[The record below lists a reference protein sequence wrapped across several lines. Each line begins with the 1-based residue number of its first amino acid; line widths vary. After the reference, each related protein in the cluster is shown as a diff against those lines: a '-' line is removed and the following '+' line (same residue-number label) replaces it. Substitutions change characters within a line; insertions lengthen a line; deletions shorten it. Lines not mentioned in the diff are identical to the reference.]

1 MATKKIKAKSAK
13 NKSLIPRPPIVVAIG
28 HVDHGKT
35 TLLDKIRETDIAGGE
50 AGGITQ
56 KIGAYE
62 VTLKKDKKNARITFL
77 DTPGHEAF
85 SGMRRRGIK
94 VADIAILVVAAD
106 DGVQPQTIE
115 AIKFAA
121 ESQTPIVVAFNKV
134 DRPEADVAR
143 TKKQLSDHGILTED
157 WGGQILSAEISAK
170 TGAGIE
176 NLLDSVLL
184 LGEMTETKFNPDIP
198 AEGIVLESKSDSKKG
213 ILATFLVKN
222 GILKMRDIVV
232 SGASLGKIKR
242 MENFKGET
250 IMSAEAG
257 TPVVIMGMESLPQPG
272 IDFKVFKNL
281 AGARN
286 NILKNKEKAEIIP
299 SLAETASEI
308 SPAKEEI
315 CLNIILKADSQGTLE
330 ALEAILK
337 NIKIKAVKIKILK
350 KGVGNINENDIKE
363 ASIVSSTIIGFNAS
377 LPTALAEFAKQ
388 KNVKIITG
396 AIVYKLI
403 EELKELAVFLLPPKI
418 IKTVTGK
425 LQVIALFKSKK
436 IQGDNIEAVF
446 GAKVI
451 DGKILSGAGIEIFR
465 RGVSVGSGKVMEL
478 QLEKETVKE
487 VSKPSN
493 AGIHY
498 RGKSAVEMGDAL
510 EAYTE
515 EIIKQ
520 EIG

>member
-1 MATKKIKAKSAK
+1 MIIKKSKTKSVSKANLA
-13 NKSLIPRPPIVVAIG
+13 PRPPIVVVIG

-35 TLLDKIRETDIAGGE
+35 TLLDKIRETNIAGGE

-62 VTLKKDKKNARITFL
+62 VMLKKGKKNARITFL

-85 SGMRRRGIK
+85 SGMRQRGIK
-94 VADIAILVVAAD
+94 VADIAILVVSAD

-157 WGGQILSAEISAK
+157 WGGQVLSAEISAK
-170 TGAGIE
+170 TGAGVE

-184 LGEMTETKFNPDIP
+184 LSEMTETKFNPDIP

-222 GILKMRDIVV
+222 GILKMRDIVA
-232 SGASLGKIKR
+232 SGANLGKIKR

-257 TPVVIMGMESLPQPG
+257 MPVVIMGMESLPRPG
-272 IDFKVFKNL
+272 TDFKVFKNL
-281 AGARN
+281 AEARN
-286 NILKNKEKAEIIP
+286 KALENKEKEAAP
-299 SLAETASEI
+299 NLAETASEI
-308 SPAKEEI
+308 SPSKEEI
-315 CLNIILKADSQGTLE
+315 CLNIVLKADSQGTLE
-330 ALEAILK
+330 ALETILK
-337 NIKIKAVKIKILK
+337 NIKMKSVKIKILK
-350 KGVGNINENDIKE
+350 KGVGDINENDIKE

-377 LPTALAEFAKQ
+377 LPAALAEFAKQ
-388 KNVKIITG
+388 KNVKIING
-396 AIVYKLI
+396 GIVYKLI
-403 EELKELAVFLLPPKI
+403 EDLKELAVFLLPPKI
-418 IKTVTGK
+418 IKTITGK

-436 IQGDNIEAVF
+436 VQGDNIEAVF

-451 DGKILSGAGIEIFR
+451 EGKIPSGAGIEIFR
-465 RGVSVGSGKVMEL
+465 RGVSIGSGKVIEL
-478 QLEKETVKE
+478 QLEKEAVKE
-487 VSKPSN
+487 VSKPNN

-498 RGKSAVEMGDAL
+498 RGKSAVETGDML

-520 EIG
+520 KII

>member
-1 MATKKIKAKSAK
+1 MTIKKTKIAK
-13 NKSLIPRPPIVVAIG
+13 NKSHLLPRPPIVTVIG

-35 TLLDKIRETDIAGGE
+35 TLLDKIRETNIAGGE

-62 VTLKKDKKNARITFL
+62 VTLKKDKKNTRITFL

-85 SGMRRRGIK
+85 SGMRQRGIK

-143 TKKQLSDHGILTED
+143 TKKQLSDNGVLTED
-157 WGGQILSAEISAK
+157 WGGQVLSAEISAK
-170 TGAGIE
+170 SGLGIE
-176 NLLDSVLL
+176 NLLESVLL
-184 LGEMTETKFNPDIP
+184 LSEMTEMKYNPDIS

-213 ILATFLVKN
+213 ILATFLVKD
-222 GILKMRDIVV
+222 GVLKMRDIVA
-232 SGASLGKIKR
+232 SGAGTGRIKR

-250 IMSAEAG
+250 VVSAAAG
-257 TPVVIMGMESLPQPG
+257 TPVVVMGMESLPQPG
-272 IDFKVFKNL
+272 ESFKAFKNF
-281 AGARN
+281 AEAQKS
-286 NILKNKEKAEIIP
+286 IQVSKEAESEIIV
-299 SLAETASEI
+299 SEEMASEAV
-308 SPAKEEI
+308 PNKDEI

-330 ALEAILK
+330 ALESVLK
-337 NIKIKAVKIKILK
+337 NIKTDMIKIKILK

-363 ASIVSSTIIGFNAS
+363 ASVVASSIIGFNAALPVS
-377 LPTALAEFAKQ
+377 LEEFAKQ
-388 KNVKIITG
+388 KKVKIIAG

-403 EELKELAVFLLPPKI
+403 EELKELAVSLLPPKI
-418 IKTVTGK
+418 IKTVIGK

-436 IQGDNIEAVF
+436 VQDNIEAVF

-451 DGKILSGAGIEIFR
+451 DGKIVNGAGVEIFR
-465 RGVSVGSGKVMEL
+465 RGVSVGTGKVSEL
-478 QLEKETVKE
+478 QLNKEAVKE
-487 VSKPSN
+487 VSKPNN

-498 RGKSAVEMGDAL
+498 RGKIAVEMGDAL

-520 EIG
+520 KLE

>member
-1 MATKKIKAKSAK
+1 MVIKKKKTALKD
-13 NKSLIPRPPIVVAIG
+13 SLLPRPPIVTVIG

-35 TLLDKIRETDIAGGE
+35 TLLDKIRETNIAGGE

-62 VTLKKDKKNARITFL
+62 VVLKKNKKNTRITFL

-85 SGMRRRGIK
+85 SGMRQRGIK

-143 TKKQLSDHGILTED
+143 TKKQLSDNGVITED
-157 WGGQILSAEISAK
+157 WGGEILSAEISAK
-170 TGAGIE
+170 SGLGIE
-176 NLLDSVLL
+176 NLLESVLL
-184 LGEMTETKFNPDIP
+184 LSEMTEMKFNPNIP
-198 AEGIVLESKSDSKKG
+198 ATGIILESKADSKKG
-213 ILATFLVKN
+213 ILATFLVKD
-222 GILKMRDIVV
+222 GILKIRDIVA
-232 SGASLGKIKR
+232 SGMSLGRIKR

-250 IMSAEAG
+250 IVSAAAG
-257 TPVVIMGMESLPQPG
+257 TPVVIMGMESLPRPG
-272 IDFKVFKNL
+272 TSFQVFKDF
-281 AGARN
+281 AEAQKEVV
-286 NILKNKEKAEIIP
+286 KNKEKEEVIP
-299 SLAETASEI
+299 SLAETASGI
-308 SPAKEEI
+308 SPDQDGI
-315 CLNIILKADSQGTLE
+315 CLNLILKADSQGTLE

-337 NIKIKAVKIKILK
+337 NLKLETVKIKILK
-350 KGVGNINENDIKE
+350 KGVGDINENDIKE
-363 ASIVSSTIIGFNAS
+363 ANVISSTIIGFNAS
-377 LPTALAEFAKQ
+377 LPASLSEFSKH
-388 KNVKIITG
+388 KKVKIISG
-396 AIVYKLI
+396 SIVYKLI
-403 EELKELAVFLLPPKI
+403 EDLKELAASLLPPKI
-418 IKTVTGK
+418 IKTITGK

-436 IQGDNIEAVF
+436 VAGDNIEAVF

-451 DGKILSGAGIEIFR
+451 DGKIVNGAGVEIFR
-465 RGVSVGSGKVMEL
+465 RGVSVGIGKVVEL
-478 QLEKETVKE
+478 QLNKEVVKE
-487 VSKPSN
+487 VSKPNN

-498 RGKSAVEMGDAL
+498 RGKSAVEMGDTL

-520 EIG
+520 KIE

>member
-1 MATKKIKAKSAK
+1 MVIKKKKVAAKEHLLS
-13 NKSLIPRPPIVVAIG
+13 RPPIVTVIG

-35 TLLDKIRETDIAGGE
+35 TLLDKIREANIAGGE

-62 VTLKKDKKNARITFL
+62 VILKKDKKRSRITFL

-85 SGMRRRGIK
+85 SGMRQRGIK

-115 AIKFAA
+115 AIRFAA
-121 ESQTPIVVAFNKV
+121 ESQTPVIVAFNKI

-143 TKKQLSDHGILTED
+143 VKKQLSDNGILTED
-157 WGGQILSAEISAK
+157 WGGQVLSAEISARS
-170 TGAGIE
+170 GLGID
-176 NLLDSVLL
+176 NLLESVLL
-184 LGEMTETKFNPDIP
+184 LSEMTEMKFDPNIP
-198 AEGIVLESKSDSKKG
+198 AEGVVIESKSDSKKG
-213 ILATFLVKN
+213 NLATFLVKD
-222 GILKMRDIVV
+222 GTLRIRDIVV
-232 SGASLGKIKR
+232 SGTALGKIKR
-242 MENFKGET
+242 MENFKGEM
-250 IMSAEAG
+250 IASAEAG
-257 TPVVIMGMESLPQPG
+257 TPVVIMGMETLPQPG
-272 IDFKVFKNL
+272 TGFKVFKNL
-281 AGARN
+281 NDAQKK
-286 NILKNKEKAEIIP
+286 ISENKENEAASP
-299 SLAETASEI
+299 DLAGIASEVV
-308 SPAKEEI
+308 SEKDGI

-337 NIKIKAVKIKILK
+337 NLKTDMVKIKILK

-363 ASIVSSTIIGFNAS
+363 ASVVSSSIIGFNAS
-377 LPTALAEFAKQ
+377 LPVSLDEFAKQ
-388 KNVKIITG
+388 KKVKVISGT
-396 AIVYKLI
+396 IVYKLI
-403 EELKELAVFLLPPKI
+403 EELKELAVSLLPPKI

-436 IQGDNIEAVF
+436 IPGDNIEAVF

-451 DGKILSGAGIEIFR
+451 DGKIVNGAGVEIFR
-465 RGVSVGSGKVMEL
+465 RGVSVGIGKVAEL
-478 QLEKETVKE
+478 QLNKEAAKE
-487 VSKPSN
+487 VSKPNN

-498 RGKSAVEMGDAL
+498 RGKSTVEMGDVL

-520 EIG
+520 KLE

>member
-1 MATKKIKAKSAK
+1 MTVKKIKSKSAK
-13 NKSLIPRPPIVVAIG
+13 NSNILPRSPIITVIG

-35 TLLDKIRETDIAGGE
+35 TLLDKIREANIAGGE

-62 VTLKKDKKNARITFL
+62 VILKKNKKITFL

-85 SGMRRRGIK
+85 SGMRQRGIK

-121 ESQTPIVVAFNKV
+121 ESQTPVIVAFNKI

-170 TGAGIE
+170 SGLGIE
-176 NLLDSVLL
+176 NLLESVLL
-184 LGEMTETKFNPDIP
+184 LSEITETKFNPALP

-213 ILATFLVKN
+213 ILATFLVKD
-222 GILKMRDIVV
+222 GILKMRDIIA
-232 SGASLGKIKR
+232 SGTSLGKIKR
-242 MENFKGET
+242 MENFKGEA
-250 IMSAEAG
+250 IVSAEAG
-257 TPVVIMGMESLPQPG
+257 TPVVVMGMESLPQPG
-272 IDFKVFKNL
+272 TSFNVFKNL
-281 AGARN
+281 AEAQ
-286 NILKNKEKAEIIP
+286 KTVQENKEKKEVIP
-299 SLAETASEI
+299 SLAEIASETN
-308 SPAKEEI
+308 PDKDGI

-337 NIKIKAVKIKILK
+337 NIKMDTVKIRILK
-350 KGVGNINENDIKE
+350 KGVGDINENDIKE

-377 LPTALAEFAKQ
+377 LPASLVEFSKH
-388 KNVKIITG
+388 KKVKIIAG
-396 AIVYKLI
+396 GIVYKLI
-403 EELKELAVFLLPPKI
+403 EDLKELAASLLPPII
-418 IKTVTGK
+418 IKTPTGK

-436 IQGDNIEAVF
+436 ISGDNVEAVF
-446 GAKVI
+446 GAKI
-451 DGKILSGAGIEIFR
+451 TDGKILNGSSIEIFR
-465 RGVSVGSGKVMEL
+465 RGASIGSGKVAEL
-478 QLEKETVKE
+478 QLNKEAAKE
-487 VSKPSN
+487 ISKPNN

-498 RGKSAVEMGDAL
+498 RGKSGVEIGDIL

-515 EIIKQ
+515 EVVKQ
-520 EIG
+520 KID